1 MSQCCVLILDSK
13 RLETKVFG
21 QQNFMEN
28 PGVAAK
34 NGPYFYQLQMCKIDK
49 RTIKPAQCCHRIN
62 NESEGQA
69 EPQVLIVQERS

>member
-1 MSQCCVLILDSK
+1 MLQCCVLILDTATGNKS
-13 RLETKVFG
+13 VFG
-21 QQNFMEN
+21 QQKFMEN

-49 RTIKPAQCCHRIN
+49 RTTKPAQCCHSIN

-69 EPQVLIVQERS
+69 EPQVLI